1 MSEVTDSSLPSPF
14 PATAKGINFEELA
27 SDQRSCPEVLR
38 LQSSPSL
45 RLVSV
50 PVKNGFLLCDART
63 QVLRPFSALH
73 SLSHPGTRA
82 SRRLISSR
90 FVWCGLA
97 NDMRNWCRACISCQR
112 GKVLRHVQLRPEKIL
127 VPFRRFS
134 HIHVDLVGPLPPSQ
148 GFTYLLTCVDRST
161 RWPEAFPLQG
171 ISAAEFAST
180 LFHGWIA
187 RFGVPAI
194 ITSDRGA
201 QFTSSLWSAVC
212 SLLGIVHRKTTAFHP
227 QANGMVERFHRQL
240 KNSLR
245 ARLAAADWYNHLPW
259 VLLGLRSA
267 RERIQ
272 PHLLRRLFMVQIWS
286 SLISSYRVRILR
298 QTSSTRILK
307 TRCRVFVQFLLVT
320 ILPKFQSFLSRFQY
334 L

>member
-1 MSEVTDSSLPSPF
+1 MSEVSEVTDSSLPSPF

-27 SDQRSCPEVLR
+27 SDQRSCPEILC

-148 GFTYLLTCVDRST
+148 GTC
-161 RWPEAFPLQG
+161 
-171 ISAAEFAST
+171 
-180 LFHGWIA
+180 
-187 RFGVPAI
+187 
-194 ITSDRGA
+194 
-201 QFTSSLWSAVC
+201 
-212 SLLGIVHRKTTAFHP
+212 
-227 QANGMVERFHRQL
+227 
-240 KNSLR
+240 
-245 ARLAAADWYNHLPW
+245 
-259 VLLGLRSA
+259 
-267 RERIQ
+267 
-272 PHLLRRLFMVQIWS
+272 
-286 SLISSYRVRILR
+286 
-298 QTSSTRILK
+298 
-307 TRCRVFVQFLLVT
+307 
-320 ILPKFQSFLSRFQY
+320 
-334 L
+334 